1 MQIKEFLIS
10 RRSELVNMFYENY
23 YIETDEFKLR
33 LRGGEEEEAIR
44 SLSTASCG
52 MIIDVITGVKERDF
66 ESIG

>member
-33 LRGGEEEEAIR
+33 LSSGEEEVSIR
-44 SLSTASCG
+44 ALSTASCG
-52 MIIDVITGVKERDF
+52 MIIDVITGVKKRDF
-66 ESIG
+66 

>member
-33 LRGGEEEEAIR
+33 LSSGEEEVSIR
-44 SLSTASCG
+44 ALSRI
-52 MIIDVITGVKERDF
+52 MWDDY
-66 ESIG
+66 

>member
-33 LRGGEEEEAIR
+33 LRGG
-44 SLSTASCG
+44 
-52 MIIDVITGVKERDF
+52 
-66 ESIG
+66 